1 MLNLSAR
8 ICAIFVQLETRRSA
22 MPSRTMRTNAVFAF
36 LMLLLSTSFSYSST
50 STSLSLNEYYH
61 KPVQTKELTRLPDM
75 RKYPSG
81 AARKKAFLKAIV
93 PIIEKYNYKIM
104 QDRQWLL
111 SKRYNKN
118 WNAADKQR
126 LNQICTSY
134 NIPYSSPASLNWN
147 NLLSRVDIIPTH
159 FVVTQAATESGWG
172 ASGLAQ
178 KNNNLFGM
186 KCGRKCTYSKG
197 TIKGYAVYSSIDAS
211 VNAYLKNLNTNNAY
225 QLLRNSRAQQRKTQN
240 SLNTSVLID
249 HLKNYSQLGREY
261 NRYLQQMFSSNEEL
275 ITQVQ
280 QNMPKHI

>member
-1 MLNLSAR
+1 
-8 ICAIFVQLETRRSA
+8 
-22 MPSRTMRTNAVFAF
+22 MPAQTMRTNAVFAF
-36 LMLLLSTSFSYSST
+36 LMLLFSTSFSYSST
-50 STSLSLNEYYH
+50 STSLFLKEYYH
-61 KPVQTKELTRLPDM
+61 KPVQKKELTRLPYM
-75 RKYPSG
+75 RKYLSR

-118 WNAADKQR
+118 WNATDKQR
-126 LNQICTSY
+126 LNQICTNY
-134 NIPYSSPASLNWN
+134 NIQYSSPTSLNWN
-147 NLLSRVDIIPTH
+147 KLLSRVDIIPTH

-172 ASGLAQ
+172 ASSLAQ

-197 TIKGYAVYSSIDAS
+197 TTKGYAIYPSVDTSI
-211 VNAYLKNLNTNNAY
+211 NAYLKNLNTNNAY
-225 QLLRNSRAQQRKTQN
+225 QLLRHSRAQQRRTQY

-249 HLKNYSQLGREY
+249 NLKNYSQLGRAY
-261 NRYLQQMFSSNEEL
+261 NRYLQQMFSSNEKL